1 MTEEEKLAMQV
12 WLQRRWERA
21 VKAKQ
26 KAIDSTSST
35 LKENFQYE
43 AAFAKGYRDC
53 CADVIFLLSDDPYPD
68 VWDEVTHWTKEV
80 EEKYGMEL
88 E

>member
-1 MTEEEKLAMQV
+1 MTNREKLAMQV

-21 VKAKQ
+21 IKAKM

-53 CADVIFLLSDDPYPD
+53 CADVIFLLSDGPYPD
-68 VWDEVTHWTKEV
+68 ALDEVTHWTKEV

>member
-1 MTEEEKLAMQV
+1 MTNREKLAMQV

-53 CADVIFLLSDDPYPD
+53 CADVIFLLSDGPYPD
-68 VWDEVTHWTKEV
+68 ALDEVTHWTKEV

>member
-1 MTEEEKLAMQV
+1 MTNEEKLAMQV

-21 VKAKQ
+21 IKAKQ

-53 CADVIFLLSDDPYPD
+53 CADVIFLLSDGPYPD
-68 VWDEVTHWTKEV
+68 ALDEVTHWTKEV

>member
-1 MTEEEKLAMQV
+1 MTNREKLAMQV

-21 VKAKQ
+21 IKAKQ

-53 CADVIFLLSDDPYPD
+53 CADVIFLQSDDPYPD
-68 VWDEVTHWTKEV
+68 AWDEVTHWTKEV
-80 EEKYGMEL
+80 EEKYGMVL
-88 E
+88 